1 MTVEPAVDAVP
12 IGSAISLTSGN
23 PGQGRPG
30 HSGAGAPTCRST
42 RLGLVTA
49 APPDAEPEGEPGG
62 VLQLLTLPVAHGV
75 LAEVPLWSDRPDST
89 NWAATITG
97 LSRGASGGYTRE
109 FWFTTFT
116 APTPEKPACGYYFI
130 PYYLGSGHPVV
141 FAGDEV
147 DHVGNR
153 HCRRWYG
160 LVTAV
165 TDCAV
170 TLAQYS
176 SASAAVHAAQDFPAR
191 PAVRDHHELVDV
203 RNAVLDALVTRDYPI
218 TPLRLVAA
226 LREVVRATETMT
238 FEARAELLSRID
250 QELHRRSC

>member
-1 MTVEPAVDAVP
+1 MEPALDAVP
-12 IGSAISLTSGN
+12 IGTATSLTSGN
-23 PGQGRPG
+23 PSRGRAG
-30 HSGAGAPTCRST
+30 RTGAASRSA
-42 RLGLVTA
+42 RLGLVAA

-97 LSRGASGGYTRE
+97 LSRDASGGYTRE
-109 FWFTTFT
+109 FWYTTFT

-147 DHVGNR
+147 DPAGSPYR
-153 HCRRWYG
+153 RRWYG

-165 TDCAV
+165 TDSTV

-176 SASAAVHAAQDFPAR
+176 SASTAWSAALDFPAR
-191 PAVRDHHELVDV
+191 PAVRDHYELVDL

-218 TPLRLVAA
+218 TPLHLVAA

-238 FEARAELLSRID
+238 FDARADLLSRID
-250 QELHRRSC
+250 QELHRRSF